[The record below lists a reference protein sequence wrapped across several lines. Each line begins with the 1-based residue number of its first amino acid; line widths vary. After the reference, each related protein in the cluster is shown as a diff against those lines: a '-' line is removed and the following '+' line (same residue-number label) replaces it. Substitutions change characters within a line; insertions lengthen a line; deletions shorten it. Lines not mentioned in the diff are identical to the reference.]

1 MSFAFVTIFA
11 SHLEIKVLHQ
21 AEFALKISQGIA
33 KTSFH
38 KSSPSLAVIREPDFS
53 LASITTIHSLIPATT
68 SFLTGKL

>member
-1 MSFAFVTIFA
+1 
-11 SHLEIKVLHQ
+11 
-21 AEFALKISQGIA
+21 LKISQGTA

-53 LASITTIHSLIPATT
+53 LASMTIIHSLIPATI